1 MTEIISRNEFDKSYL
16 LIQKEIPENNYIF
29 NMLTKNNIPGIPE
42 CKIRYLDDNTF
53 FAYDVTGKKT
63 LVKMYADRKMV
74 FEDLTE
80 LFYGIRKIMHCA
92 NEYLLDRSGFLL
104 QPKYMFT
111 DLETGELSCL
121 YYFREDNTEK
131 EERYRALADFLLDKI
146 DHKDEHAVNIA
157 YHFYKISKEE
167 YFSFESFIG
176 FMEKECL
183 LVQEENKKKE
193 QRTEITSLVPASN
206 EIMTEV
212 EPPVSE
218 KRKGIV
224 FGKIWIISGLL
235 FVGIGL
241 NVTYFMMPIFQEYMV
256 YILVPGITICIVAAI
271 ITVQSIIEWYK
282 GKEADMYEEPAE
294 PVRIEDYFEDVGDDV
309 TVFFDQDEYLTLKW
323 KEGHFSK
330 EYILEEFPVTVGKMQ
345 SSVQMIIEDTSVSRL
360 HARFRKQGSK
370 VYLQDLDSTNGTYV
384 NKNQLSVGEERI
396 IKRGDEIQFGKIIV
410 NVV

>member
-74 FEDLTE
+74 FEDLAE

-146 DHKDEHAVNIA
+146 DHKDEHAVNIT

-167 YFSFESFIG
+167 FINNIFDIDNYLKDKEEYIDNYLLPLKFG
-176 FMEKECL
+176 TVSMASKTNALIVPYAITGTYKFRSKDLTINIGKPFKVDDDLEKS
-183 LVQEENKKKE
+183 NKKLDKE
-193 QRTEITSLVPASN
+193 IKKLV
-206 EIMTEV
+206 
-212 EPPVSE
+212 
-218 KRKGIV
+218 
-224 FGKIWIISGLL
+224 
-235 FVGIGL
+235 
-241 NVTYFMMPIFQEYMV
+241 
-256 YILVPGITICIVAAI
+256 
-271 ITVQSIIEWYK
+271 
-282 GKEADMYEEPAE
+282 KEN
-294 PVRIEDYFEDVGDDV
+294 
-309 TVFFDQDEYLTLKW
+309 LK
-323 KEGHFSK
+323 K
-330 EYILEEFPVTVGKMQ
+330 
-345 SSVQMIIEDTSVSRL
+345 
-360 HARFRKQGSK
+360 
-370 VYLQDLDSTNGTYV
+370 
-384 NKNQLSVGEERI
+384 
-396 IKRGDEIQFGKIIV
+396 
-410 NVV
+410 